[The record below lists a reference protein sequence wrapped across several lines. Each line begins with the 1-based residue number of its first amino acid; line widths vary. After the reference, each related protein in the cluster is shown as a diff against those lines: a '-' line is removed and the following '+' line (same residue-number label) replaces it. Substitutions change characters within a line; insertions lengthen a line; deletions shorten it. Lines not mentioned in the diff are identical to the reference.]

1 MAEPVTLF
9 IQMLALGF
17 FIGLSGALAPG
28 PTLIA
33 TINASVRGG
42 WTMGPKVTLGH
53 MLVELVMV
61 ILIIAGISTVMGE
74 YSTLIALIGGI
85 ALFIFGVLTLVES
98 RTARIDIRAGESTVT
113 RPFVAGVL
121 TSISNPYFWI
131 WWLSV
136 GSSLLIGAAEGGIV
150 PVLGFIIGH
159 WSADMAWLTV
169 VSTGVHKGRF
179 LLGER
184 QYRWTLGICGLFL
197 IIFGLYYLLTVWT

>member
-1 MAEPVTLF
+1 MTEPVTLF
-9 IQMLALGF
+9 AQMLALGF

-33 TINASVRGG
+33 TIHASVRGG

-53 MLVELVMV
+53 ILVELVMV

-98 RTARIDIRAGESTVT
+98 RTARIDICTEKSPVT
-113 RPFVAGVL
+113 RPFVAGVV

-150 PVLGFIIGH
+150 PVLV
-159 WSADMAWLTV
+159 L
-169 VSTGVHKGRF
+169 
-179 LLGER
+179 
-184 QYRWTLGICGLFL
+184 
-197 IIFGLYYLLTVWT
+197 

>member
-1 MAEPVTLF
+1 MTEPVTLF
-9 IQMLALGF
+9 AQMLALGF

-53 MLVELVMV
+53 ILVELVMV

-98 RTARIDIRAGESTVT
+98 RTARIDICTEKSPVT
-113 RPFVAGVL
+113 RPFVAGVV

-159 WSADMAWLTV
+159 WSADMAWMTV
-169 VSTGVHKGRF
+169 VSTSVHKGRF
-179 LLGER
+179 LLGEK
-184 QYRWTLGICGLFL
+184 QYRWTLGICGVFL
-197 IIFGLYYLLTVWT
+197 LLFGLYYLSTLWT

>member
-1 MAEPVTLF
+1 MAEPVALF
-9 IQMLALGF
+9 AQMLALGF

-33 TINASVRGG
+33 TINASIRGG
-42 WTMGPKVTLGH
+42 WTTGPKVTLGH

-61 ILIIAGISTVMGE
+61 ILIVAGISSVMGQ
-74 YSTLIALIGGI
+74 YSRLIALTGGV
-85 ALFIFGVLTLVES
+85 ALFIFGVLTLIES
-98 RTARIDIRAGESTVT
+98 RTARIDISASDSTIT
-113 RPFVAGVL
+113 RPFVAGVV

-179 LLGER
+179 LLGEK
-184 QYRWTLGICGLFL
+184 QYRWTLGICGFFL
-197 IIFGLYYLLTVWT
+197 IIFGLYYLTTLWI